1 MSKQKVERRSVMSDS
16 TIYTVGTALRL
27 AQQSD
32 ASVDILVEGQ
42 WISGR
47 VLSIDGHGVV
57 LASHSREHA
66 VVKIEAISAVK
77 VLRGMAPSEVS
88 IEAIG

>member
-1 MSKQKVERRSVMSDS
+1 MSDS

-47 VLSIDGHGVV
+47 VVSVDGHGVV
-57 LASHSREHA
+57 LASDTREHA

-77 VLRGMAPSEVS
+77 VLRGMAAADLPL
-88 IEAIG
+88 EAIG

>member
-1 MSKQKVERRSVMSDS
+1 MRNS

-32 ASVDILVEGQ
+32 AAVDILVEGQ

-47 VLSIDGHGVV
+47 VLSVDGHGVV
-57 LASHSREHA
+57 LASDDREHA
-66 VVKIEAISAVK
+66 VVRIEAISAVK
-77 VLRGMAPSEVS
+77 ALRGMAPADVVPV
-88 IEAIG
+88 EAIG

>member
-1 MSKQKVERRSVMSDS
+1 MGDS

-32 ASVDILVEGQ
+32 AAVDILVEGQ
-42 WISGR
+42 WLAGR
-47 VLSIDGHGVV
+47 VLSVDGHGVV
-57 LASHSREHA
+57 LASDNREHA
-66 VVKIEAISAVK
+66 VVRIEAISAVK
-77 VLRGMAPSEVS
+77 VLRGMAPAERP